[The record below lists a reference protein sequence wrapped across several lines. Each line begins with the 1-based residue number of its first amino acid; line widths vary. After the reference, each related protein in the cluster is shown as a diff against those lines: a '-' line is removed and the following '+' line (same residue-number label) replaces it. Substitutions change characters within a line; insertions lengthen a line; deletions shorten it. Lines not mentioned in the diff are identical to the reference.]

1 MAYLTYYCLRIE
13 SPTPAEHEHALTTLR
28 ESSENAQEA
37 LTADGSPWEWW
48 AWYEHE
54 DDMRQLSTRFPDML
68 FILSGKGEENE
79 DIWVKYFKGGRMQV
93 SYATIILDKFDE
105 RKLS

>member
-1 MAYLTYYCLRIE
+1 MAYLTYYSLQIE
-13 SPTPAEHEHALTTLR
+13 SPTLAEQEHALTVLR
-28 ESSENAQEA
+28 ESSEEAREA
-37 LTADGSPWEWW
+37 LTADGSSWRWW

-54 DDMRQLSTRFPDML
+54 DDMRQFSSKFPDML

-79 DIWVKYFKGGRMQV
+79 DIWVKYFKDGRMQA
-93 SYATIILDKFDE
+93 SYATIILDEFDE